1 MAIQM
6 VSGDLFVNRYGAQ
19 ALAQGVNC
27 QGSMG
32 AGIAVGFRERYPAMY
47 AEYRRRCKAQPRE
60 LNPGEVFLWRAD
72 DGQPWVF
79 NLATQEN
86 YWHSRATYAAV
97 EQALRQ
103 TRALA
108 EAASVRSIA
117 APRIGAGYGGLSW
130 KKLQP
135 IFSALFDD
143 WPGDF
148 YLYDAY
154 VPEDAAQV

>member
-1 MAIQM
+1 MAIHT
-6 VSGDLFVNRYGAQ
+6 VSGDLFVNRYGAR

-32 AGIAVGFRERYPAMY
+32 AGIAVGIRERYPAMY
-47 AEYRRRCKAQPRE
+47 AEYRRRCIAQPRE

-72 DGQPWVF
+72 DRQPWVF

-97 EQALRQ
+97 ERALRQ

-108 EAASVRSIA
+108 EAEAVRSIA

-130 KKLQP
+130 KKLAP
-135 IFSALFDD
+135 IFSAIFAD

-148 YLYDAY
+148 YLYETY
-154 VPEDAAQV
+154 VPEDEAQI